1 MGPKNDVSPFPA
13 TEECTEMHE
22 MDRGPARHR
31 EAGFALVLALLAL
44 LLLTFLG
51 LTLAVTT
58 STELQIATNYR
69 WSQQAVYVAEAGIEA
84 GKAVLRGVNWSQVV
98 PPARV
103 TTPWVGDAAPSGPA
117 TTWTSTPVN
126 GAPRRN
132 FEGWQCDNKGN
143 GMGYGVVL
151 DETLGGSAGQVYQ
164 NVSTVL
170 GQRLN
175 GSFTLWVRR
184 PLYIRPDGGVTDW
197 GAEQNLPTGYSP
209 ATTPADDDNLVLVA
223 EGVAPMPDGGG
234 GTALARTRAV
244 HVIEVAV
251 SHVGTV
257 TDTEC
262 DTSRAGQQGL
272 GPEGANF
279 GGCRKLTGEALT
291 DAMRGALG
299 TRGSLTD
306 QQGVQ

>member
-1 MGPKNDVSPFPA
+1 MCKK
-13 TEECTEMHE
+13 
-22 MDRGPARHR
+22 DREPVGQGER
-31 EAGFALVLALLAL
+31 GFALVLALLAL

-69 WSQQAVYVAEAGIEA
+69 WSQQAAYVAEAGVEA
-84 GKAVLRGVNWSQVV
+84 GKAVLRGVNWSQIV

-103 TTPWVGDAAPSGPA
+103 TTPWVGDATPSGPA
-117 TTWTSTPVN
+117 TTWTATPVN

-132 FEGWQCDNKGN
+132 FEGWECDKKGN
-143 GMGYGVVL
+143 GIGYGVVL
-151 DETLGGSAGQVYQ
+151 DETLGASGGQVYQ
-164 NVSTVL
+164 NVTTVM

-184 PLYIRPDGGVTDW
+184 PLYIRSDGGVTDW
-197 GAEQNLPTGYSP
+197 GAVQTLPDLSS
-209 ATTPADDDNLVLVA
+209 TPADDDNLVLVA
-223 EGVAPMPDGGG
+223 EGVAPFVDGAG
-234 GTALARTRAV
+234 GTALAQSRAV

-251 SHVGTV
+251 SHVGAV

-262 DTSRAGQQGL
+262 DTSRQGQQGL

-279 GGCRKLTGEALT
+279 GGCRKLTGDALS

-299 TRGSLTD
+299 QRGDLSDT
-306 QQGVQ
+306 GAK